1 MIVAAYL
8 GIGFLVLIVAF
19 LIRGPEQMWSDLT
32 SSYNDGYL
40 DWFFVFLTL
49 FFWPII
55 LALVAVCG
63 FVLGAA
69 RLAKWLTEHFVRM
82 CKGGAE

>member
-8 GIGFLVLIVAF
+8 GIGFIVLIVAF

-32 SSYNDGYL
+32 SDDGDL
-40 DWFFVFLTL
+40 DWLFVFLTL

-55 LALVAVCG
+55 LALVAVSG

-82 CKGGAE
+82 CKGGEK